1 LLSPSLFR
9 NFQLEQYYHHNLKK
23 SLALLIGIIG
33 GYLIGSI
40 PTAYLVVHLRTGI
53 DIRGAGS
60 GNVGA
65 LNSYDV
71 TRSKW
76 TGIIVGVLDGIKGFT
91 VAITAGQILGG
102 SFLIQ
107 AFAFC
112 AALIGHNYP
121 LWLKFK
127 GGRGLAPAAG
137 GLCAIGISYT
147 IVWCI
152 SWFAL
157 FKVNGNILRSN
168 VMAILLTPVLLLVIP
183 SALIESVM
191 VRGISA
197 TDYRIFSF
205 VVSVILLLSH
215 WRSMKEIL
223 LDKNLTPDL

>member
-1 LLSPSLFR
+1 
-9 NFQLEQYYHHNLKK
+9 
-23 SLALLIGIIG
+23 LALLIGIIG

-65 LNSYDV
+65 LNSYEV
-71 TRSKW
+71 TRSKL
-76 TGIIVGVLDGIKGFT
+76 TGIIVGVLDGIKGFAA
-91 VAITAGQILGG
+91 AITAGQILHG

-107 AFAFC
+107 AVAFC

-137 GLCAIGISYT
+137 GLFAIGISYT
-147 IVWCI
+147 IVWCV
-152 SWFAL
+152 SWFAF
-157 FKVNGNILRSN
+157 FKLNGNILRSN
-168 VMAILLTPVLLLVIP
+168 CLAILLTPILLLAIP
-183 SALIESVM
+183 SKFIESMM
-191 VRGISA
+191 VSGISA

-205 VVSVILLLSH
+205 VLSAVL
-215 WRSMKEIL
+215 S
-223 LDKNLTPDL
+223 